1 MPYVK
6 SIPIHTTVNRSIA
19 YILNPAKT
27 DDLLYTTSLNCMA
40 NVADAYL
47 AMKTVFEHYSGE
59 KFNAPVPTEGKGSV
73 KAIHYIQSFSPDEN
87 ITPEEAHRIAK
98 AFARKTFGD
107 NCQIVIATHLDK
119 GHLHNHYILNTYAL
133 DGKKFN
139 DNQTTLKHIR
149 EYSDRVCLAFG
160 IQPIAETKNK
170 GKTLAYNEWEHKKRG
185 TSWKQKIRL
194 DIDRLIAT
202 AKNLDELL
210 CELEL
215 MGYSIKR
222 GKYISIKAEGQERYV
237 RTKTLGE
244 DYTEESLV
252 SRILWRDVGSAV
264 TLTGEPA
271 PIRSEYLK
279 AIDEVSELAR
289 TGQKIQRKRD
299 SSVPYTPENDMDVYK
314 LSAQLTIINR
324 DNIHSIGELEGKIEK
339 LKAEYENARQEL
351 NALSAKQESLG
362 SLIEQAEK
370 YFELLDK
377 PSLTL
382 SEKLKLNICKQAIS
396 SHNIQSRP
404 ELEQLK
410 STAQETAK
418 KIALLKENF
427 EKCRQLYE
435 VYSDIAHTYYDISSG
450 DYISRLVEEE
460 RQKRE
465 REAQQIKKNKAI

>member
-40 NVADAYL
+40 NAADAYL

-87 ITPEEAHRIAK
+87 ITPEEAHQIAK

-119 GHLHNHYILNTYAL
+119 GHLHNHYMLNTYAL

-244 DYTEESLV
+244 DYTEERLV

-299 SSVPYTPENDMDVYK
+299 SSVPYTPESDMDVYK

-410 STAQETAK
+410 STAQETTK

-427 EKCRQLYE
+427 EKCRQLDE